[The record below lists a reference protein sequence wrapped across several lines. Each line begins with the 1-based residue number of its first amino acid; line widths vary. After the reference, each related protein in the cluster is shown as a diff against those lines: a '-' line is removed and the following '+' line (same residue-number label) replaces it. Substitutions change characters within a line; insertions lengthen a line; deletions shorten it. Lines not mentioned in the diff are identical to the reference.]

1 MERFNQTFKR
11 LLYAYMTRNDTK
23 FWVRALPALL
33 RNYNSSV
40 HSTTRRT
47 PDELH
52 RTDLNEQTRAEVH
65 ACLQRAAVRSVKRS
79 TKKGRLSLRVAAEL
93 EVGDT
98 VRVSRITRASV
109 RKEAM
114 LGARKGYE
122 PQWST
127 ELYTV
132 ASKST
137 PAEDGVR
144 VGSAWYSL
152 IDDEDQPVNKR
163 YYAHQLQKVDRD
175 ALVRSAQQQLPQL
188 SPLSASPPPQFNREA
203 HVASLPE
210 RRRTREPH
218 NLPAGERARG
228 EEAGLGG
235 AREAAE
241 AEVHRGGGGW
251 MRAE

>member
-1 MERFNQTFKR
+1 
-11 LLYAYMTRNDTK
+11 
-23 FWVRALPALL
+23 
-33 RNYNSSV
+33 
-40 HSTTRRT
+40 
-47 PDELH
+47 
-52 RTDLNEQTRAEVH
+52 
-65 ACLQRAAVRSVKRS
+65 
-79 TKKGRLSLRVAAEL
+79 
-93 EVGDT
+93 
-98 VRVSRITRASV
+98 
-109 RKEAM
+109 M

-188 SPLSASPPPQFNREA
+188 SPSSASPPPQFNREA

-210 RRRTREPH
+210 RRRTREPLD
-218 NLPAGERARG
+218 LPAVSALEERRQG
-228 EEAGLGG
+228 SV
-235 AREAAE
+235 ARERRPRRRLIE
-241 AEVHRGGGGW
+241 EGGGGW
-251 MRAE
+251 IMAE